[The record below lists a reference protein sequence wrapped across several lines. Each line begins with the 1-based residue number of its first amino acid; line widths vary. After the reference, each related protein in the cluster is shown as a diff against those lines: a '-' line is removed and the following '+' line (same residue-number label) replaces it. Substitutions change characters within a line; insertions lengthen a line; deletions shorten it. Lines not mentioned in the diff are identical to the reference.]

1 MLTWT
6 RSSTAQVASQHEYEV
21 DHMFLCLLNYFSIS
35 TKIFDVEEKISD
47 WIGADSLYEM
57 SHKMPTGSTDLEII
71 LDGLIREN

>member
-1 MLTWT
+1 
-6 RSSTAQVASQHEYEV
+6 
-21 DHMFLCLLNYFSIS
+21 MFLCLLNYFSIS